1 MTTAYYCVFVAGLLP
16 YVSSILAKSGM
27 KRVGDN
33 AHPRAWEAALTGW
46 RQRAHWAHLNGFEAF
61 PFFAV
66 GVIIAHLRGAEQELL
81 NVIALGF
88 VGARVLYLAA
98 FLSDSSVLRSTVWM
112 LGLVLAAAT
121 YFTW

>member
-16 YVSSILAKSGM
+16 YVGTMLAKSSM
-27 KRVGDN
+27 KKVADN

-46 RQRAHWAHLNGFEAF
+46 RQRANWAQLNGFEAF

-66 GVIIAHLRGAEQELL
+66 GVIIAHLRGAEQELVD
-81 NVIALGF
+81 VIALAF
-88 VGARVLYLAA
+88 VGARVLYLVA
-98 FLSDSSVLRSTVWM
+98 FLSDSGVLRSTVWS
-112 LGLVLAAAT
+112 LGFALAIAT